1 MRLRREIA
9 KKFAFM
15 VNLWPISGRAMLPCV
30 ASPYLLP
37 VALNM
42 RGENLIR
49 EIVRQTYD
57 LPYGRDAG
65 GWVILSIP
73 RVSQKNLAA
82 GIQEA
87 RNRGLIVAC
96 DVSSHRFPYE
106 WWISEVT
113 LAGVRFLQPA
123 GSGPQR
129 HWWRSLEEIWKS

>member
-1 MRLRREIA
+1 
-9 KKFAFM
+9 
-15 VNLWPISGRAMLPCV
+15 MLPCM
-30 ASPYLLP
+30 ASLYLLP

-49 EIVRQTYD
+49 EIVRQAHD

-82 GIQEA
+82 GIQQA

-96 DVSSHRFPYE
+96 DVSSRRFPDD
-106 WWISEVT
+106 WWISEIT
-113 LAGVRFLQPA
+113 LAGVRFLQSTA
-123 GSGPQR
+123 SGTQR
-129 HWWRSLEEIWKS
+129 QRWRILEVMMYKIADLVAPLTRP